1 MDGAEAGIYMPAQ
14 PKVGESYS
22 QEYYKGHAEDHFRV
36 VSLRTS
42 VDVPYSH
49 SEAAMK
55 TREWTP
61 LEPGAIDF
69 KYYLRGV
76 GTVKEQAKDGSERG
90 VLVSVRSS

>member
-1 MDGAEAGIYMPAQ
+1 MDA
-14 PKVGESYS
+14 
-22 QEYYKGHAEDHFRV
+22 
-36 VSLRTS
+36 
-42 VDVPYSH
+42 PYSH